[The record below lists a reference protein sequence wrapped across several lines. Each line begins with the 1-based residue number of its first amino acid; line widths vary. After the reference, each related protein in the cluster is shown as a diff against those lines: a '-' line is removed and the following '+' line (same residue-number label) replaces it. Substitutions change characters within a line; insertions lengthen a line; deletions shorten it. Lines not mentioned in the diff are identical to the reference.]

1 MPKDWSRYWRSAD
14 MPLEAMYAH
23 FERHVY
29 HRHSHEGYSFG
40 VTEEGAQSFR
50 CRGAGHTSVTG
61 MVMAFNPD
69 DPHDGHPTDD
79 LGFTYRIIHIGTDLV
94 AGVLADM
101 TGRPARLP
109 LFTRPVLTDPV
120 LARNLSALH
129 RALLGGAPALRRDEL
144 LAAVVGSMARRA
156 AVRPIVS
163 ASDVPPAWTGTAGAG
178 TAGTGAAR
186 RAREVIDATAGA
198 DITTSHLAEAAGCSR
213 FALHRA
219 FTAAYLMTPGDYQ
232 RQVRLRSARRLIA
245 QGWSISDAAADAGF
259 ADQSHLTRWFRRYYG
274 ITPGGYQHAV
284 AAMGPEAARPR
295 YAAAR

>member
-1 MPKDWSRYWRSAD
+1 MPDDWSRYWRSAD

-23 FERHVY
+23 FERHIY

-69 DPHDGHPTDD
+69 DPHDGHPTDE

-94 AGVLADM
+94 AGVLADI

-120 LARNLSALH
+120 LARNLTALH
-129 RALLGGAPALRRDEL
+129 RALLGGASALRRDEL

-156 AVRPIVS
+156 TVRPAVS
-163 ASDVPPAWTGTAGAG
+163 AGARPRAGA
-178 TAGTGAAR
+178 TAAR
-186 RAREVIDATAGA
+186 RAREMIDATAGA
-198 DITTSHLAEAAGCSR
+198 DFTTAQLAEVAGCSR

-245 QGWSISDAAADAGF
+245 QGWSISDAAANAGF
-259 ADQSHLTRWFRRYYG
+259 ADQSHLTRWFGRYYG

-284 AAMGPEAARPR
+284 AAAGPGPVPRR
-295 YAAAR
+295 YAASR